1 MEKILI
7 RLIVPAIKQEHDMYI
22 PGFLTVREL
31 TELILRAVQE
41 VSGHSFITS
50 GNEVL
55 CLRERNI
62 ILDPGMTAFDY
73 DIKNGDHI
81 VLI

>member
-1 MEKILI
+1 MDKILV
-7 RLIVPAIKQEHDMYI
+7 RLIIPAIEQEHDIYI
-22 PGFLTVREL
+22 PGFLSVREL
-31 TELILRAVQE
+31 TGLIVHAVKEIAGQNYI
-41 VSGHSFITS
+41 SS

-62 ILDPGMTAFDY
+62 LLDPDMNAFDY